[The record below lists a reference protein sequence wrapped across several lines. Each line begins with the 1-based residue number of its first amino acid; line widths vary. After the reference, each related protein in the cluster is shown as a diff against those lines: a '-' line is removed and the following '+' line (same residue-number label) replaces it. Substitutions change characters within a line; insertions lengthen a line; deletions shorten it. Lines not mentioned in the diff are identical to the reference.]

1 MLLERSFPDPSHL
14 AGLDYTTRQLAPLD
28 HARHPVVGHGAGFSL
43 PAGQAD
49 TGWGRPFWGLTL
61 DIGVGYWDDITLAY
75 RRVSIP
81 RLSSKDSSVPGQV
94 TAATTSSLFRHNG
107 FMFDRWLYGVIYVFI

>member
-28 HARHPVVGHGAGFSL
+28 HARHPAIGHGAGFSL
-43 PAGQAD
+43 PAGSAD
-49 TGWGRPFWGLTL
+49 GTGGRPFWGLTL
-61 DIGVGYWDDITLAY
+61 ETGVGTTDDITLAY

-81 RLSSKDSSVPGQV
+81 KLSSKDSSVPGQV
-94 TAATTSSLFRHNG
+94 TAATTSSLFRNMEG
-107 FMFDRWLYGVIYVFI
+107 PRGKIFWQI